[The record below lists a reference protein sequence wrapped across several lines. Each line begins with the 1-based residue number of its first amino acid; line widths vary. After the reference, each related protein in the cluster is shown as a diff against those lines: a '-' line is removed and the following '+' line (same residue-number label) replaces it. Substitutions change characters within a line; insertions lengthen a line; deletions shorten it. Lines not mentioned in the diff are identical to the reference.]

1 MTPRSPKLPPSV
13 RRLFRLP
20 RRRASMLRELDD
32 ELASHFAMRVDELR
46 ALGMSEGE
54 AMAEARR
61 RFGDAEEYHA
71 WAERRVTRRARRL
84 GFADWLAEWGQD
96 ARFALRQVK
105 GARGFT
111 AIVVL
116 TLALGIGANTAIF
129 SVVHRLLLAP
139 MPYANG
145 GRIVM
150 PVGGAGDSF
159 PFRGRPSAELM
170 RAWLAR
176 THTIEGIA
184 GAAELMFSVQPD
196 GTVDTITTAIITSN
210 FLSILGE
217 RPELG
222 RTFRPDEE
230 RTDVPTVAMIS
241 HAMWQR
247 AYGGRRDVLGQ
258 TVEHEGRPVT
268 IVGVTPP
275 GLAVPLSTNAAP
287 DIWLPG
293 PLEQAGDGNG
303 AVGGPDL
310 YALLRPGA
318 SVEAATAELRT
329 VAAGLPDSVRGR
341 GELHVVRAQDLLD
354 ARERR
359 AVQVL
364 FFAVGALL
372 LIACANVANLLLAR
386 AWTRQREFA
395 VRGALGASRWRLARQ
410 VLTESVM
417 LALTGGVLGTGVA
430 WLALRIIVALRP
442 PALDHLADVHINPA
456 VLLWSLGVSLVT
468 GVLFGCAPALLAGAR
483 AVGDVLRRETRGSS
497 AGAASRRVRSALTV
511 VQIAMSLV
519 LLVGSGLLVRSFAAL
534 QDMRLGYEPRGL
546 VYADVITGRQ
556 TRERKPDITWEILD
570 RLRAL
575 PGVTGA
581 AIGTMPGK
589 GFIGMGGLEV
599 ETDHA
604 GHTTRVP
611 MLGTIFITP
620 DYFRVAKIAVLE
632 GRLPDSTVVSP
643 DAKAHIVISPEVM
656 VNRELARR
664 VWPNGGAIGSRLRE
678 PATQWRPTPG
688 PWSTIVGIVDDA
700 RTPEVHGEV
709 AAIQVYSLYP
719 ARLGNVPFIVRTRAS
734 GDVSAP
740 VIKHAI
746 ASLDPGIYVRAMT
759 SGDTY
764 LRDGLAPT
772 RFAMAL
778 LTAFALLALALA
790 AVGLYGVI
798 AYGVT
803 QRTRE
808 IGVRIALGAEP
819 RTIVARVM
827 GSGAR
832 LALAGVVIGTA
843 LALASARV
851 LRSMLYDVSPDDPLT
866 IVAIVAI
873 VVVTT
878 LVASYVPA
886 RRALRIEPTEALRAD

>member
-1 MTPRSPKLPPSV
+1 MSPRSPRLPPSV

-20 RRRASMLRELDD
+20 RRRASMLRELDE
-32 ELASHFAMRVDELR
+32 ELASHFAMRVDQLR
-46 ALGMSEGE
+46 ALGMSEVD

-61 RFGDAEEYHA
+61 RFGDADEYHA

-84 GFADWLAEWGQD
+84 RFSDWVAEWGQD

-150 PVGGAGDSF
+150 PVGGADAVF
-159 PFRGRPSAELM
+159 PFRDRPSAELM

-184 GAAELMFSVQPD
+184 GAAELMFTVQPD
-196 GTVDTITTAIITSN
+196 GSVDTITTAIITSN

-222 RTFRPDEE
+222 RTFRPEEE
-230 RTDVPTVAMIS
+230 RTSAPTVAMIS

-247 AYGGRRDVLGQ
+247 AYGGRRDVLGR

-275 GLAVPLSTNAAP
+275 GLAVPLSTNATP

-303 AVGGPDL
+303 AIGGPDL

-329 VAAGLPDSVRGR
+329 VAAGLPDSVRGSGDLR
-341 GELHVVRAQDLLD
+341 VVRAQDLLD
-354 ARERR
+354 GRERR

-410 VLTESVM
+410 VLSESV
-417 LALTGGVLGTGVA
+417 LLGLSGGVLGIGVA
-430 WLALRIIVALRP
+430 WLALRLIVALRP

-456 VLLWSLGVSLVT
+456 VLLWTLGVSLVT

-497 AGAASRRVRSALTV
+497 AGATSRRVRSALTV
-511 VQIAMSLV
+511 MQIAMSLV

-570 RLRAL
+570 RIRSL

-599 ETDHA
+599 ETDRA

-656 VNRELARR
+656 VNREFARR
-664 VWPNGGAIGSRLRE
+664 VWPHGGAIGARLRE
-678 PATQWRPTPG
+678 PRSTPG
-688 PWSTIVGIVDDA
+688 PWSTIVGIVDDT

-719 ARLGNVPFIVRTRAS
+719 ARLGNVPFIVRTRTSA
-734 GDVSAP
+734 DVSAP
-740 VIKHAI
+740 MVKHAI

-764 LRDGLAPT
+764 LRNGLAPT

-819 RTIVARVM
+819 HSIVARVM

-873 VVVTT
+873 VVIIT

>member
-1 MTPRSPKLPPSV
+1 
-13 RRLFRLP
+13 
-20 RRRASMLRELDD
+20 MLRELDE
-32 ELASHFAMRVDELR
+32 ELTSHFAMRVDELR
-46 ALGMSEGE
+46 ALGMSE
-54 AMAEARR
+54 ADAVAEAHR
-61 RFGDAEEYHA
+61 RFGDADEYHA
-71 WAERRVTRRARRL
+71 WAARHVVRRARWLR
-84 GFADWLAEWGQD
+84 FTDWLADWAQD

-105 GARGFT
+105 GAPGFT
-111 AIVVL
+111 TIVVL

-139 MPYANG
+139 LPYPNG
-145 GRIVM
+145 SRIVM
-150 PVGGAGDSF
+150 PVGGGGEF
-159 PFRGRPSAELM
+159 PFRDRPSADLL

-176 THTIEGIA
+176 THTIQDIA

-196 GTVDTITTAIITSN
+196 GTVDTLPTAIITAN
-210 FLSILGE
+210 FLTTLGE

-222 RTFRPDEE
+222 RTFRPEEE
-230 RTDVPTVAMIS
+230 RTDAPTVAMIS

-247 AYGGRRDVLGQ
+247 AYGGQHDVLGR
-258 TVEHEGRPVT
+258 TVEYEGHPLT

-293 PLEQAGDGNG
+293 PLDQAGNGNG

-310 YALLRPGA
+310 YALLRPGS

-329 VAAGLPDSVRGR
+329 VAAGVPDSVRSR
-341 GELHVVRAQDLLD
+341 GDLHVVRAQDLLD

-410 VLTESVM
+410 VLGESAL
-417 LALTGGVLGTGVA
+417 LAISGGILGIGVA
-430 WLALRIIVALRP
+430 WLALRVIVGLRP
-442 PALDHLADVHINPA
+442 PALDHLADIRINPV
-456 VLLWSLGVSLVT
+456 VLLWTLGVSLAT

-483 AVGDVLRRETRGSS
+483 TEGDVLRRETRGSS
-497 AGAASRRVRSALTV
+497 AGVASQRVRGGLTV
-511 VQIAMSLV
+511 LQIAMSLV

-556 TRERKPDITWEILD
+556 TRERKPRITYEILD
-570 RLRAL
+570 RLRSL

-599 ETDHA
+599 ETGRGA
-604 GHTTRVP
+604 QTTRVP

-620 DYFRVAKIAVLE
+620 DYFKVAQIAVLD
-632 GRLPDSTVVSP
+632 GRLPDPRVVSP
-643 DAKAHIVISPEVM
+643 EAATHIVMSPEVM
-656 VNRELARR
+656 VNREFARR
-664 VWPNGGAIGSRLRE
+664 VWPHGGAIGARLRE
-678 PATQWRPTPG
+678 PATQWRPAPG
-688 PWSTIVGIVDDA
+688 PWSTIVGIVDDT
-700 RTPEVHGEV
+700 RTPEVHGDV

-719 ARLGNVPFIVRTRAS
+719 PRLGNVPFIVRTRAS

-740 VIKHAI
+740 AVKHAI

-759 SGDTY
+759 SGDSY

-778 LTAFALLALALA
+778 LTVFALLALVLA

-798 AYGVT
+798 AYGVA

-808 IGVRIALGAEP
+808 IGVRMALGAEP
-819 RTIVARVM
+819 RSIVARIM

-832 LALAGVVIGTA
+832 LALAGVVIGAA
-843 LALASARV
+843 LALASTRV
-851 LRSMLYDVSPDDPLT
+851 LRSMLYDVSPNDPAT
-866 IVAIVAI
+866 IVAIVGI
-873 VVVTT
+873 VVIIA